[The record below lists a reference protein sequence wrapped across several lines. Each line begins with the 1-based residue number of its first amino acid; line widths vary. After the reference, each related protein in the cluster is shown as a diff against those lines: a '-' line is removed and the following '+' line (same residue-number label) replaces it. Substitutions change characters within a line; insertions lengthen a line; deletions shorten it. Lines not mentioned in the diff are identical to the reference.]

1 MSDEPEFNVEKQ
13 IAHWRKGADEAWEAA
28 VDLIN
33 RDRRIQFGLF
43 LVHLAL
49 EKIIKAHVWR
59 VRQKMPPH
67 IHNLNR
73 LAEMAELPLDVD
85 NKKVLAE
92 INEFNIEG
100 RYSDILGPPIT
111 LQEAR
116 GYLRR
121 AKGTFVW
128 LKKQF

>member
-1 MSDEPEFNVEKQ
+1 
-13 IAHWRKGADEAWEAA
+13 
-28 VDLIN
+28 
-33 RDRRIQFGLF
+33 
-43 LVHLAL
+43 
-49 EKIIKAHVWR
+49 
-59 VRQKMPPH
+59 MPPH

-85 NKKVLAE
+85 NKRVLAE

-100 RYSDILGPPIT
+100 RYSDLLGPPVT
-111 LQEAR
+111 LQDAR

-121 AKGTFVW
+121 AKGTFEW